1 MCQWWSAEI
10 LTNCIN
16 SHLLKP
22 LCRRLIS
29 LPSLHYLMKH
39 ISFLMQPMPV
49 IQSVCTNLSPLLF
62 IPYVDLLDCIFGTQ
76 IWIFQHWQKEC
87 TMCVLYSIV
96 NMVVASTSKYE
107 ECNEFTI
114 PRIQTEEH
122 RTGNGC
128 LCVCVSRHNQTEA
141 KKDTVKLVVDL
152 QKRGCTTVATIS
164 ACLSHCSSRG
174 LSHSIMPRW
183 IVSECTLALYS
194 ICP

>member
-62 IPYVDLLDCIFGTQ
+62 IPYVDPSDCIFGTQ

-87 TMCVLYSIV
+87 TMCVLYTSWTWSLRQHP
-96 NMVVASTSKYE
+96 NTKNAMNSLFRKSKLRNTALEMVV
-107 ECNEFTI
+107 
-114 PRIQTEEH
+114 
-122 RTGNGC
+122 
-128 LCVCVSRHNQTEA
+128 CVCVCVYRVTTKRKQ
-141 KKDTVKLVVDL
+141 KKIPLSWL
-152 QKRGCTTVATIS
+152 LICKRGVALLLLRFQLVYPIVHRE
-164 ACLSHCSSRG
+164 ACL
-174 LSHSIMPRW
+174 I
-183 IVSECTLALYS
+183 A
-194 ICP
+194 

>member
-107 ECNEFTI
+107 ECNEFAI
-114 PRIQTEEH
+114 PKIQTEEH

-128 LCVCVSRHNQTEA
+128 LCVCVYRVTTKRKQ
-141 KKDTVKLVVDL
+141 KKIPLSWL
-152 QKRGCTTVATIS
+152 LICKRGVALLLLRFQLVYPIVHRE
-164 ACLSHCSSRG
+164 ACL
-174 LSHSIMPRW
+174 I
-183 IVSECTLALYS
+183 A
-194 ICP
+194 